1 MIAYNAA
8 ALGINSKKLKEQA
21 EKVKALN
28 SKETPD
34 LGSTATVNE
43 PSNSNLEARVSALE
57 SAAAAPAPMVDFKM
71 NMGSKELNTPT
82 NFSQRDLAS
91 IYKFF

>member
-1 MIAYNAA
+1 MIPIATA
-8 ALGINSKKLKEQA
+8 ALGINSKKFKEQV

-57 SAAAAPAPMVDFKM
+57 STAAAPAPMVDFQM

-82 NFSQRDLAS
+82 NFSQKDLAK
-91 IYKFF
+91 IYRYF